1 MWMLSKSRHAII
13 IFFHFGLSFLQKTKW
28 ARCKKLMSGY
38 EKPNT
43 NSFILN
49 DSDIYKI
56 YKPDEQDCAHVIQA
70 RFPHPPVSKEEQ
82 QFPIAF
88 GLTVYKGARLF
99 ERILQAIYMPHN
111 VYCIHIDKK
120 SPEVFHRVV
129 KAMTRCLPNVFL
141 ASKRMDVV
149 WGHISVVQAQLS
161 CMEEPLQSSMKWKY
175 YISLIGQDFPLYDNR
190 QIVAALKRLHNL
202 NSIGSIPI
210 PTYNEERT
218 KFVHTFKN
226 GLPYITSERKLPPP
240 HNISI
245 YKGSTH
251 IIAIREFVDFLIH
264 STIAKDFI
272 EFLKDTFVPDET
284 VYSSLQQ
291 HPLAPG
297 GIHGEQPK
305 TIARV
310 LHWTPC
316 ECHGAWIRS
325 LCWIAIQDLRWVL
338 GREMK
343 HRLFV
348 HKIPFDF
355 SDDLLKCILLARQ
368 GRQYSTFLSERQEN
382 NTKCY
387 SYHG

>member
-1 MWMLSKSRHAII
+1 
-13 IFFHFGLSFLQKTKW
+13 
-28 ARCKKLMSGY
+28 
-38 EKPNT
+38 
-43 NSFILN
+43 
-49 DSDIYKI
+49 
-56 YKPDEQDCAHVIQA
+56 
-70 RFPHPPVSKEEQ
+70 
-82 QFPIAF
+82 
-88 GLTVYKGARLF
+88 
-99 ERILQAIYMPHN
+99 
-111 VYCIHIDKK
+111 
-120 SPEVFHRVV
+120 
-129 KAMTRCLPNVFL
+129 
-141 ASKRMDVV
+141 MD
-149 WGHISVVQAQLS
+149 
-161 CMEEPLQSSMKWKY
+161 
-175 YISLIGQDFPLYDNR
+175 
-190 QIVAALKRLHNL
+190 
-202 NSIGSIPI
+202 
-210 PTYNEERT
+210 
-218 KFVHTFKN
+218 FV
-226 GLPYITSERKLPPP
+226 
-240 HNISI
+240 
-245 YKGSTH
+245 
-251 IIAIREFVDFLIH
+251 IH

-297 GIHGEQPK
+297 GIQGEQPK

-310 LHWTPC
+310 LHWKPC

-355 SDDLLKCILLARQ
+355 SDDLLECILLARQ